1 MAPLQIGIV
10 LYDFQLL
17 DVAGPVDLLISGS
30 KAMLSTI
37 NRDGFVPDDMVD
49 QGIDI
54 NFHYIAPTMD
64 TVITLMSGFKLQP
77 TTTFDECPKLDAIL
91 LGGPGP
97 DFWNNIPD
105 SYREF
110 LHRKVDE
117 VQYFFT
123 TCTGAIVAAKAGLLR
138 GKRATTNSEF
148 LEYIKPECPDT
159 TWETARWVIDGK
171 FWTAGGAFAGIDMFE
186 HWLEGRRSDAVVTL
200 SRSSLAYQPRDI
212 NGKEIRELGPSWVVG
227 RN

>member
-1 MAPLQIGIV
+1 MAPLQLGVV
-10 LYDFQLL
+10 LYDFQLV
-17 DVAGPVDLLISGS
+17 DVAGPVDILLAGS
-30 KAMLSTI
+30 KTMLSHL
-37 NRDGFVPDDMVD
+37 NRDKFVPDEMVD

-64 TVITLMSGFKLQP
+64 TISLMNGFKLQP
-77 TTTFDECPKLDAIL
+77 TTTFEECPKLDAIL

-97 DFWNNIPD
+97 EFWNNIPD

-110 LHRKVDE
+110 LHRKAEE

-123 TCTGAIVAAKAGLLR
+123 TCTGGIVAAKAGLLR

-148 LEYIKPECPDT
+148 LDYIKKECPDT

-186 HWLEGRRSDAVVTL
+186 HWLEGRRSDAVTAMA
-200 SRSSLAYQPRDI
+200 RASLAYQPRDI
-212 NGKEIRELGPSWVVG
+212 NGKEISGEGYRWTI
-227 RN
+227 